1 MKLGPVAVMSKIKS
15 LKLSA
20 DHSLAKVRSKKWS
33 KPLGETLQVT
43 ADIMI
48 VIGKI
53 ASTLDYVLPGVGSLA
68 GGALC
73 IVGSVFKV
81 GSLLLN
87 PKTTKKEMQKDMN
100 EMKQKLKS
108 IEERDEELRGS
119 LEEDLRE
126 EIKEIEK
133 KIANPIL
140 ETG

>member
-1 MKLGPVAVMSKIKS
+1 
-15 LKLSA
+15 
-20 DHSLAKVRSKKWS
+20 
-33 KPLGETLQVT
+33 
-43 ADIMI
+43 
-48 VIGKI
+48 
-53 ASTLDYVLPGVGSLA
+53 
-68 GGALC
+68 
-73 IVGSVFKV
+73 
-81 GSLLLN
+81 
-87 PKTTKKEMQKDMN
+87 MQKDMN